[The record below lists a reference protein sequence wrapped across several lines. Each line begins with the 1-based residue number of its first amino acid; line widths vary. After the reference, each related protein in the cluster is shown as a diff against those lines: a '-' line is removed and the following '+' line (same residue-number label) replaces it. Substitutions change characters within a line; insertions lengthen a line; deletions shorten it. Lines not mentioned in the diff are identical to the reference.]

1 MGQRIEPLTETNWED
16 FASLCRAMGS
26 NRSCW
31 CLWWREDGIRGEG
44 AARSR
49 ALQLVRT
56 CTHPIGALA
65 YEGTQPVGWVAVS
78 PRSEYPRLNRARDT
92 ASVGP
97 LEGVWAVPCFFVL
110 PPFRG
115 KGLSHQL
122 LTAALAIAR
131 AHGADA
137 VEGVPGDPATKERT
151 PTASYTGTVA
161 LFAGAS
167 FREVAR
173 RTKSGRVLMRR
184 QFGHPQGGDPDRVE
198 NL

>member
-16 FASLCRAMGS
+16 FALLGRALGS

-31 CLWWREDGIRGEG
+31 CLWWGEDGIRGEG
-44 AARSR
+44 TAGSR

-56 CTHPIGALA
+56 CVHPIVALA

-78 PRSEYPRLNRARDT
+78 PRSEYLRLNHT
-92 ASVGP
+92 APAGP
-97 LEGVWAVPCFFVL
+97 LEEVWAVPCFFVL

-115 KGLSHQL
+115 KGISRQL

-137 VEGVPGDPATKERT
+137 VEGVPGDPATKQRT
-151 PTASYTGTVA
+151 PAASCTGTVA
-161 LFAGAS
+161 RFAGAG
-167 FREVAR
+167 FREVIG
-173 RTKSGRVLMRR
+173 RTKSGRVIMRR
-184 QFGHPQGGDPDRVE
+184 QFGQPRDE